1 MKRSAM
7 ILVAWSVLAAAAVAQ
22 MDMPKPGPE
31 HKKIEYFAGSWTLEG
46 EFKPGPM
53 GPGGKLT
60 ETEKCDWM
68 DGNFF
73 LVCHADAKTSMGDAS
88 AFSVMGYS
96 SDDKNYTYRE
106 FNSMG
111 EFMESKGSLDG
122 DTWTWTGDDK
132 MNGTMV
138 KGKFTMKMSSPTAY
152 TFTYEM
158 SQDGTKWT
166 LVMDG
171 KATKTK

>member
-1 MKRSAM
+1 MKRSGM
-7 ILVAWSVLAAAAVAQ
+7 ILVVWTVLAASAVAQ

-31 HKKIEYFAGSWTLEG
+31 HKKLDVFAGSWTLDG
-46 EFKPGPM
+46 DIKPGPM
-53 GPGGKLT
+53 GAGSKLT
-60 ETEKCDWM
+60 ETEKCEWM
-68 DGNFF
+68 DGSFF
-73 LVCHADAKTSMGDAS
+73 LVCHAEAKTTMGDAS

-111 EFMESKGSLDG
+111 EYMESKGALDG

-132 MNGTMV
+132 MNGSTV
-138 KGKFTMKMSSPTAY
+138 KGRFTMKMTSPTSY
-152 TFTYEM
+152 NFTYEM
-158 SQDGTKWT
+158 SKDGTNWT

-171 KATKTK
+171 KATKAK

>member
-1 MKRSAM
+1 MKRTGM
-7 ILVAWSVLAAAAVAQ
+7 ILVAWSVLATAAMAQ

-31 HKKIEYFAGSWTLEG
+31 HKKLDIFAGSWTLEG

-53 GPGGKLT
+53 GAGGKMT
-60 ETEKCDWM
+60 ENEKCEWM
-68 DGNFF
+68 DGSFF
-73 LVCHADAKTSMGDAS
+73 LVCHADAKTSTGDAS
-88 AFSVMGYS
+88 AVSVMGYS
-96 SDDKNYTYRE
+96 NDDKAYTYRE

-132 MNGTMV
+132 MNGTIV
-138 KGKFTMKMSSPTAY
+138 KGKFTMKMTSPTFY
-152 TFTYEM
+152 TFTYEI

-166 LVMDG
+166 TVMDG
-171 KATKTK
+171 KATKAK

>member
-1 MKRSAM
+1 MKRSGM
-7 ILVAWSVLAAAAVAQ
+7 ILVAWTVLAASAVAQ

-31 HKKIEYFAGSWTLEG
+31 HKKLEVFVGSWTLDG
-46 EFKPGPM
+46 DFKPGPM
-53 GPGGKLT
+53 GAGGKMT
-60 ETEKCDWM
+60 ETEKCEWM

-73 LVCHADAKTSMGDAS
+73 LVCHAEAKTTMGDAS

-96 SDDKNYTYRE
+96 TDDKTYTYRE

-111 EFMESKGSLDG
+111 EFMESKGAVDG

-132 MNGTMV
+132 MNGAMV
-138 KGKFTMKMSSPTAY
+138 KGRFTMKMTSPTSY
-152 TFTYEM
+152 NFTYEM

-171 KATKTK
+171 KATKAK